1 MAYILQINTSA
12 ENAIASLSND
22 EQVLKTIT
30 SSDQKNHASF
40 LQPAI
45 KSIVEDC
52 GISFTQLDAIGV
64 IIGPGSYTGLR
75 VGLASAKGLCY
86 ALKKPLLTLN
96 TLEVMALT
104 AHLINNEA
112 NYYCPMIDARRM
124 EVFTAVYNSNLQ
136 PVVEPCALVLEET
149 TFNDLFLE
157 HRIVLNGNGAKKFID
172 ISENNNLIYIDKV
185 VLPVAMAKLFTNK
198 FKCGDFADVA
208 YSEPFYAKPFYT
220 VASKSAG
227 N

>member
-1 MAYILQINTSA
+1 MAYILQIDTSA
-12 ENAIASLSND
+12 EGAIVSLSND

-45 KSIVEDC
+45 KSIADDC
-52 GISFTQLDAIGV
+52 SISFSQLDAIGV

-104 AHLINNEA
+104 ARLINNEA
-112 NYYCPMIDARRM
+112 SYYCPMIDARRM
-124 EVFTAVYNSNLQ
+124 EVFTAVYNNNLQ

-149 TFNDLFLE
+149 TFNDLFVE
-157 HRIVLNGNGAKKFID
+157 HRVVLNGNGAKKFMD

-185 VLPVAMAKLFTNK
+185 VSPVAMAKLFTNK
-198 FKCGDFADVA
+198 FKCEDFADVA

-220 VASKSAG
+220 TASKSAG

>member
-1 MAYILQINTSA
+1 MAYILQIDTSA
-12 ENAIASLSND
+12 ENAIVSLSND
-22 EQVLKTIT
+22 ELVLKTIT
-30 SSDQKNHASF
+30 SSDPKNHASF

-45 KSIVEDC
+45 KSIAEDC

-75 VGLASAKGLCY
+75 VGLASVKGLCY

-112 NYYCPMIDARRM
+112 SYYCPMIDARRM
-124 EVFTAVYNSNLQ
+124 EVFTAVYNSNLK

-149 TFNDLFLE
+149 TFNDFFQG
-157 HRIVLNGNGAKKFID
+157 HRVALNGNGAKKFID